1 MARAWVGTSGFSYP
15 EWRPSFYPEGL
26 PKEEFLSYYASR
38 FSSVEI
44 DSTFYRMPNA
54 KTIDGWKAATGEG
67 FRFAVKASQKI
78 THRERLQVPSEAL
91 AYLADTVSRL
101 GDRLGALLFQLPP
114 YFRLDL
120 ERLQRFLA
128 ALPAGLPCAL
138 EFRHA
143 SWFTEEVYDLLRR
156 SGAGLCVH
164 DADDHTTPVLVTGRL
179 AYVRLRRSA
188 YSPEDLGSW
197 KERARAWVEEGCDVY
212 AYVKHEDNPDAPR
225 IALELQQGLG

>member
-1 MARAWVGTSGFSYP
+1 MPRAWVGTSGFSYA
-15 EWRPSFYPEGL
+15 EWRPSFYPEDQ

-38 FSSVEI
+38 FKSVEI

-67 FRFAVKASQKI
+67 FRFAIKASQKI
-78 THRERLQVPSEAL
+78 THRERLKVPSEAL
-91 AYLADTVSRL
+91 DYLTGTVSRM

-120 ERLQRFLA
+120 GRLESFLA
-128 ALPAGLPCAL
+128 ALPLGLPCAM
-138 EFRHA
+138 EFRHE

-164 DADDHTTPVLVTGRL
+164 DADDHTTPLIVTAPL
-179 AYVRLRRSA
+179 AYLRLRRSV
-188 YSPEDLGSW
+188 YSPEDLEFW
-197 KERARAWVEEGCDVY
+197 RERVRAWVEGGADVY

-225 IALELQQGLG
+225 IALELQQGLT